1 MVVTF
6 ELQQRTDVLGFQ
18 SSRQCKGGGGG
29 GKGGF
34 RGMAGVEGNL
44 VVDGTQRRATR
55 CHRNCMDS
63 MSAGVRSIEAGVESP

>member
-1 MVVTF
+1 MG
-6 ELQQRTDVLGFQ
+6 E
-18 SSRQCKGGGGG
+18 